1 MAAITSI
8 ALGAAI
14 AGTAAKGAQAISAN
28 QKAQSAKGDAHRA
41 KNNLAE
47 LEASRQEIINPY
59 EGMESVAGMATD
71 VSGTLKNRMA
81 NIGVATQ
88 AAEMQ
93 IEQADIALANTL
105 DTLAATGA
113 SAGGATALA
122 QAAMQSKKGVAATI
136 EKQEV
141 ANQQN
146 AAQAEMRLD
155 QARMSEQLRL
165 QGISMS
171 EAKRI
176 QQADAAGKDYTFKA
190 TETREL
196 AGLDR
201 AQAQVENAQATVAGY
216 QQARDGAVAG
226 TIGSL
231 GNLATSVGGAMN
243 AASTANAARAGFE
256 NQVDGINL
264 NTPVDT
270 SSGFTAP
277 SLSTQ
282 MPSSGSNYGLTEFK
296 F

>member
-1 MAAITSI
+1 MAAVTSI

-59 EGMESVAGMATD
+59 EGVESVAGMATD

-122 QAAMQSKKGVAATI
+122 QAAMQSKKGVSASI

-155 QARMSEQLRL
+155 QAKMSEQLRL
-165 QGISMS
+165 QGVSMS

-176 QQADAAGKDYTFKA
+176 QQAEAAGKDYTFKA

-216 QQARDGAVAG
+216 QQARDAGVAG

-277 SLSTQ
+277 PLSTQ
-282 MPSSGSNYGLTEFK
+282 MPSSGSNYGLTKIEF
-296 F
+296 

>member
-1 MAAITSI
+1 MGVITAATV
-8 ALGAAI
+8 ALGGAI
-14 AGTAAKGAQAISAN
+14 AGTVAKGAQAISAN

-59 EGMESVAGMATD
+59 EGVESVAGMATD

-122 QAAMQSKKGVAATI
+122 QAAMQSKKGVSASI

-176 QQADAAGKDYTFKA
+176 QQAEAAGKDYTFKA

-216 QQARDGAVAG
+216 QQARDGAVGNA
-226 TIGSL
+226 IGGL
-231 GNLATSVGGAMN
+231 GAVASSVGGLVEENRAKK
-243 AASTANAARAGFE
+243 ATLKVKDPTAWRG
-256 NQVDGINL
+256 
-264 NTPVDT
+264 
-270 SSGFTAP
+270 
-277 SLSTQ
+277 
-282 MPSSGSNYGLTEFK
+282 
-296 F
+296 

>member
-1 MAAITSI
+1 MGVVTGLIAA
-8 ALGAAI
+8 GAAVVSS
-14 AGTAAKGAQAISAN
+14 GVQAISAN
-28 QKAQSAKGDAHRA
+28 QKAQKAKGAAHRA

-59 EGMESVAGMATD
+59 AGVESVAGIATD
-71 VSGTLKNRMA
+71 TSGILKNRMA

-122 QAAMQSKKGVAATI
+122 QAAMQSKKGVSASI
-136 EKQEV
+136 EQQEV

-146 AAQAEMRLD
+146 AAKAEMQLD
-155 QARMSEQLRL
+155 QAKMSEQLRL

-176 QQADAAGKDYTFKA
+176 QQAEAAGKDYVFKA
-190 TETREL
+190 TETREV

-201 AQAQVENAQATVAGY
+201 AQAQVENAQATVA
-216 QQARDGAVAG
+216 QQQAARDGA
-226 TIGSL
+226 IGSAIGGL
-231 GNLATSVGGAMN
+231 GAVASSVGGLVEAN
-243 AASTANAARAGFE
+243 KVAANVANTANAQDLFTTASQSRAGVQ
-256 NQVDGINL
+256 NVTTG
-264 NTPVDT
+264 TPQPT
-270 SSGFTAP
+270 GQIILP
-277 SLSTQ
+277 SD
-282 MPSSGSNYGLTEFK
+282 N
-296 F
+296 

>member
-1 MAAITSI
+1 MAAVTSI

-59 EGMESVAGMATD
+59 GDMKSVAGMASDT
-71 VSGTLKNRMA
+71 SGMLKNRMA
-81 NIGVATQ
+81 NIGVATK
-88 AAEMQ
+88 AAEME

-122 QAAMQSKKGVAATI
+122 QAAMQSKKGVSAGI

-176 QQADAAGKDYTFKA
+176 QQAEAAGKDYTFKA

-231 GNLATSVGGAMN
+231 GNLATSVGGVMN
-243 AASTANAARAGFE
+243 AASTAKAASSAVNNAAGAVIGGPMGAFV
-256 NQVDGINL
+256 NYA
-264 NTPVDT
+264 TK
-270 SSGFTAP
+270 TANKI
-277 SLSTQ
+277 T
-282 MPSSGSNYGLTEFK
+282 K
-296 F
+296 

>member
-1 MAAITSI
+1 MAAVTSI

-59 EGMESVAGMATD
+59 GDMKSVAGMASDT
-71 VSGTLKNRMA
+71 SGMLKNRMA
-81 NIGVATQ
+81 NIGVATK
-88 AAEMQ
+88 AAEME

-122 QAAMQSKKGVAATI
+122 QAAMQSKKGVSAGI

-176 QQADAAGKDYTFKA
+176 QQADAAGKDYVFKA
-190 TETREL
+190 TETREV

-231 GNLATSVGGAMN
+231 GNLATSVGGVMN
-243 AASTANAARAGFE
+243 AASTAKAASSAVNNAAGAVIGGPMGAFV
-256 NQVDGINL
+256 NYA
-264 NTPVDT
+264 TK
-270 SSGFTAP
+270 TANKI
-277 SLSTQ
+277 T
-282 MPSSGSNYGLTEFK
+282 K
-296 F
+296 

>member
-1 MAAITSI
+1 MGLMTSI
-8 ALGAAI
+8 ALGGAI
-14 AGTAAKGAQAISAN
+14 AGTVAKGAQAISAN

-59 EGMESVAGMATD
+59 GDMKSVAGMASDT
-71 VSGTLKNRMA
+71 SGMLKNRMA
-81 NIGVATQ
+81 NIGVATK
-88 AAEMQ
+88 AAEME

-122 QAAMQSKKGVAATI
+122 QAAMQSKKGVSAGI

-176 QQADAAGKDYTFKA
+176 QQAEAAGKDYTFKA

-231 GNLATSVGGAMN
+231 GNLATSVGGVMN
-243 AASTANAARAGFE
+243 AASTAKAASSAVNNAAGAVIGGPMGAFV
-256 NQVDGINL
+256 NYA
-264 NTPVDT
+264 TK
-270 SSGFTAP
+270 TANKI
-277 SLSTQ
+277 T
-282 MPSSGSNYGLTEFK
+282 K
-296 F
+296 

>member
-1 MAAITSI
+1 MGVVTGLIAA
-8 ALGAAI
+8 GASVI
-14 AGTAAKGAQAISAN
+14 GSGVQAISAN
-28 QKAQSAKGDAHRA
+28 QKAQKAKGAAHRA

-59 EGMESVAGMATD
+59 EGVESVAGMATD
-71 VSGTLKNRMA
+71 TSGMLKNRMA

-93 IEQADIALANTL
+93 IEEADIALANTL

-122 QAAMQSKKGVAATI
+122 QAAMQSKKGVSASI
-136 EKQEV
+136 EQQEV

-146 AAQAEMRLD
+146 AAKAEMQLD
-155 QARMSEQLRL
+155 QAKMSEQLRL

-171 EAKRI
+171 EARRI
-176 QQADAAGKDYTFKA
+176 QQAEVSGKDYVFRA
-190 TETREL
+190 TEARE
-196 AGLDR
+196 GEQLDR
-201 AQAQVENAQATVAGY
+201 AQAQVENAQAAVA
-216 QQARDGAVAG
+216 QHQAARDGA
-226 TIGSL
+226 IGSAISGL
-231 GNLATSVGGAMN
+231 GAVASSVGGLAEAN
-243 AASTANAARAGFE
+243 AAKGAARAGFE

-277 SLSTQ
+277 TLSTQ
-282 MPSSGSNYGLTEFK
+282 MPSSGSNYGITQYEF
-296 F
+296 

>member
-1 MAAITSI
+1 MGVITAATV
-8 ALGAAI
+8 ALGGAI
-14 AGTAAKGAQAISAN
+14 AGTVAKGAQAISAN

-59 EGMESVAGMATD
+59 EGVESVAGMATD

-122 QAAMQSKKGVAATI
+122 QAAMQSKKGVSASI

-155 QARMSEQLRL
+155 QAKMSEQLRL
-165 QGISMS
+165 QGVSMS

-176 QQADAAGKDYTFKA
+176 QQAEAAGKDYTFKA

-201 AQAQVENAQATVAGY
+201 AQAQVENAQATVASY
-216 QQARDGAVAG
+216 QQARDSAVAG
-226 TIGSL
+226 TISSL
-231 GNLATSVGGAMN
+231 GNVATSLGGVMN
-243 AASTANAARAGFE
+243 EASTATPSVSSSTTADYNKAISVANASG
-256 NQVDGINL
+256 NINPL
-264 NTPVDT
+264 TGDVVKL
-270 SSGFTAP
+270 AP
-277 SLSTQ
+277 RRTT
-282 MPSSGSNYGLTEFK
+282 GGN
-296 F
+296 

>member
-59 EGMESVAGMATD
+59 EGIESVAGMATD

-122 QAAMQSKKGVAATI
+122 QAAMQSKKGVSASI

-141 ANQQN
+141 ANQRN

-155 QARMSEQLRL
+155 QAKMSEQLRL
-165 QGISMS
+165 QGVSMS

-176 QQADAAGKDYTFKA
+176 QQAEAAGKDYTFKA

-216 QQARDGAVAG
+216 QQARDAGVAG

>member
-1 MAAITSI
+1 MGVVTGLIAA
-8 ALGAAI
+8 GASVI
-14 AGTAAKGAQAISAN
+14 GSGVQAISAN
-28 QKAQSAKGDAHRA
+28 QKAQKAKGAAHRA

-59 EGMESVAGMATD
+59 EGVESVAGMASDT
-71 VSGTLKNRMA
+71 SGMLKNRMK

-122 QAAMQSKKGVAATI
+122 QAAMQSKKGVSASI
-136 EKQEV
+136 EQQEV

-146 AAQAEMRLD
+146 AAKAEMQLD
-155 QARMSEQLRL
+155 QAKMSEQLRL

-171 EAKRI
+171 EERRM
-176 QQADAAGKDYTFKA
+176 QQADAAGKDYVFKA
-190 TETREL
+190 TETREV

-201 AQAQVENAQATVAGY
+201 AQAQVENAQAAVSQY
-216 QQARDGAVAG
+216 QAARDGA
-226 TIGSL
+226 IGSAISGL
-231 GNLATSVGGAMN
+231 GAVASSVGGLTEAN
-243 AASTANAARAGFE
+243 AAKGAARAGFE

-277 SLSTQ
+277 TLSTQ
-282 MPSSGSNYGLTEFK
+282 MPSSGSNYGITQYK

>member
-1 MAAITSI
+1 MAAIT
-8 ALGAAI
+8 AVVAAS
-14 AGTAAKGAQAISAN
+14 TAVVSSGVQAISAN

-71 VSGTLKNRMA
+71 TSGTLKNRMA

-88 AAEMQ
+88 AAEME

-122 QAAMQSKKGVAATI
+122 QAAMQSKKGVSASI

-155 QARMSEQLRL
+155 QAKMSEQLRL
-165 QGISMS
+165 QGVSMS

-176 QQADAAGKDYTFKA
+176 QQAEAAGKDYTFKA

-216 QQARDGAVAG
+216 QQARDGA
-226 TIGSL
+226 IGSAISGL
-231 GNLATSVGGAMN
+231 GAVATSVGGLAE
-243 AASTANAARAGFE
+243 ASKVAKNTANTASAQDLFTTASQSQAGVQSVTTG
-256 NQVDGINL
+256 NPQITGKIII
-264 NTPVDT
+264 
-270 SSGFTAP
+270 
-277 SLSTQ
+277 
-282 MPSSGSNYGLTEFK
+282 
-296 F
+296 